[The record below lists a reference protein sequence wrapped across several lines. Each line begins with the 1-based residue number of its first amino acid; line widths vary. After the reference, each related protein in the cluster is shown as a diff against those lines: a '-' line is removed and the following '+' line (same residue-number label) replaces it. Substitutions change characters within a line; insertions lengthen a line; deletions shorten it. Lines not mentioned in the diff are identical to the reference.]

1 MIGHTV
7 MPRRGGRDG
16 PPSRGKEDSLGG
28 ALAIEAQRQLVQIAD
43 VEIKRYEQLLAD
55 PDPVQEQPV
64 RQRWPGLAGPRL
76 QRAGFQD
83 NLDVPAAVVPGRPD
97 SGVEVD
103 PSDQAVSPIL
113 VHRAQPRVDKSGAT
127 LVDHQGIIPRA
138 SSYAL
143 ICSQAEAVTARLG

>member
-7 MPRRGGRDG
+7 MPCRGGRDG

-43 VEIKRYEQLLAD
+43 RC
-55 PDPVQEQPV
+55 P
-64 RQRWPGLAGPRL
+64 W
-76 QRAGFQD
+76 
-83 NLDVPAAVVPGRPD
+83 RPD

-127 LVDHQGIIPRA
+127 PVDHQGIIPRA